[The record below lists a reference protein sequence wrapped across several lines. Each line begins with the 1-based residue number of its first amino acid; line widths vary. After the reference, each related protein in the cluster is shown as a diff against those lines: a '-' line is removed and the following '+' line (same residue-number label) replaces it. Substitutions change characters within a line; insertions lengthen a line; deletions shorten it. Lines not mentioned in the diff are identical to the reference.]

1 MAKHSKSVQYW
12 HARGAHAHNIR
23 NVQFR
28 AAKKDVKESISRTKT
43 DTKVL
48 KNDMYLYNNLSST
61 SGDCSVSRTRGEDE
75 DVDMFVGLIVG
86 FVNALSL

>member
-1 MAKHSKSVQYW
+1 
-12 HARGAHAHNIR
+12 
-23 NVQFR
+23 
-28 AAKKDVKESISRTKT
+28 
-43 DTKVL
+43 
-48 KNDMYLYNNLSST
+48 MYLYNNLSST